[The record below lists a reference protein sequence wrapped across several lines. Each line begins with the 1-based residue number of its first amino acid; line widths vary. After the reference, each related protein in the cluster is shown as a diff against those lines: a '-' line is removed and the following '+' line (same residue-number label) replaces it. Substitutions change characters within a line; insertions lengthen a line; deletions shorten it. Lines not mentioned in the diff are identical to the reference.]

1 MTDLL
6 NVPVER
12 RVVEQLDWAVT
23 HLTPLLA
30 QFQPISLADI
40 QSAALLDRVDTK
52 YIMGVSQLCEA
63 LETMPRHYWVLEIQG
78 VRLNRYQTVYFD
90 TDDFVLYQQ
99 HHNGFGTRYK
109 VRARKYV
116 DSNLAFFEIKHRTN
130 RQRTIKSRITIP
142 DISLQI
148 EDRVAEFVKAN
159 TPYQGQALEPKL
171 WNDYMRV
178 TLVSKNDLERLTLDL
193 NIAFGWNGLYSVL
206 PGVAIAE
213 VKQAHLSRGSEFVQQ
228 MTRLGV
234 RPASFS
240 KYTAG
245 VYTLYDQVKHNAFKP
260 QIRRIARLMQSE
272 FSHECSH

>member
-12 RVVEQLDWAVT
+12 RAVDQLDWAVA

-30 QFQPISLADI
+30 KFQPIGLAGI

-63 LETMPRHYWVLEIQG
+63 LEAMPRHYWVLDIQG

-90 TDDFVLYQQ
+90 TNDFTLYQQ
-99 HHNGFGTRYK
+99 HHNGLGTRYK
-109 VRARKYV
+109 VRARRYV
-116 DSNLAFFEIKHRTN
+116 DSDVTFFEIKHRTN

-148 EDRVAEFVKAN
+148 EDRVAEFVGAN
-159 TPYQGQALEPKL
+159 TPYEGQALEPKL

-193 NIAFGWNGLYSVL
+193 NVAFGWNGVYSIL

-213 VKQAHLSRGSEFVQQ
+213 VKQAHLSRSSEFVQQ

-234 RPASFS
+234 RPTSFS

-260 QIRRIARLMQSE
+260 QIRRIAKLMQSE